1 MLKRLFHCIIA
12 ILVGLTSMLTSCSDK
27 DYYDPDFVDGA
38 VGEKPSTIT
47 FQTTKEV
54 RMYFNY
60 KVADGF
66 ASKFELYD
74 TNPYVKESGSG
85 RWYKDKSI
93 KPISSGTH
101 IQGSSNVVRT
111 IPAKATTLYAYS
123 SSLFVPTLMVAT
135 VRNSEAT
142 FEVFNVNDPI
152 ESASSRAGTRTV
164 ATQSV
169 DHYLFQ
175 GAPIISKRATIPVEV
190 LTQIANTF
198 PEDVTVT
205 DLNYYQ
211 DASLELKRDDSGDG
225 IEVFLSVINSASGFN
240 NSLSYFCYDGPK
252 SDLPTLSN
260 AQKQNLTIISAFQ
273 YAKLTDDGLKAGDY
287 IKLKYWNGSELVDKF
302 PTGVT
307 VGWVLGANSFMQEW
321 NYETNSHN
329 YLVRPDSEPYPWF
342 YSVAQWNPETKI
354 NPSTTVNKHTIRFS
368 VEDKSG
374 VNYICFGFEDLNR
387 EKSQLAWWDSDGDC
401 NDVMFHVITN
411 PVNALDPPP
420 SITIEDVKSDDNR
433 KGIVAFEDNWPKRDD
448 YDMNDVVVRYNSD
461 VTYIQKTENGVIA
474 GNQFVSALKDEYEL
488 IHTGADYHN
497 SFSIQYQI
505 PYEDVESLNIQVVGK
520 SQEEPTIYQDGD
532 GFVLHLCERVS
543 NVIDKYVTAPTPQKY
558 IVNIKFKEG
567 AVIANEFDS
576 NRFMHAPYNIYISPS
591 PHIQVHLPDYP
602 PVWDEEMN
610 TNGIAL
616 FGTGTDRSRVK
627 DSSDNWQWTGRW
639 YISGEKNYYP
649 YAIHLAGETVYTL
662 PKEKTAIGFAYPDY
676 IKWVESGCLDYT
688 DWYKYPG
695 TQVQH

>member
-1 MLKRLFHCIIA
+1 MLKRLYYCVIVG
-12 ILVGLTSMLTSCSDK
+12 LVGTIAMLTSCSDK
-27 DYYDPDFVDGA
+27 DYYDPDYIDGA

-60 KVADGF
+60 GVAEGF

-74 TNPYVKESGSG
+74 TNPFTKESGSG

-101 IQGSSNVVRT
+101 IQGSSTVVRT
-111 IPAKATTLYAYS
+111 IPANVTTLYLYS
-123 SSLFVPTLMVAT
+123 PSLFVPTLMVGT
-135 VRNSEAT
+135 VRNSEAS

-152 ESASSRAGTRTV
+152 ETVSSRAGTRTV

-169 DHYLFQ
+169 DQYLFQ

-190 LTQIANTF
+190 LTQIATTF

-211 DASLELKRDDSGDG
+211 DASIELKRDDNGDG
-225 IEVFLSVINSASGFN
+225 VEVLLSVLNSASSFN

-252 SDLPTLSN
+252 SDLPTLSD

-273 YAKLTDDGLKAGDY
+273 YAKLANGGLQAGDY

-302 PTGVT
+302 PVGVT
-307 VGWVLGANSFMQEW
+307 IGWVLGANSFMQEW
-321 NYETNSHN
+321 NYNTNSHD
-329 YLVRPDSEPYPWF
+329 YLIRPNTEPYPWF

-368 VEDKSG
+368 VEDKNG
-374 VNYICFGFEDLNR
+374 INYICFGFEDLNR

-411 PVNALDPPP
+411 PINALDPPP

-433 KGIVAFEDNWPKRDD
+433 KGIVAFEDNWPRRDD

-474 GNQFVSALKDEYEL
+474 GNQFVSAIKDEYEL

-497 SFSIQYQI
+497 SFSVQYQI
-505 PYEDVESLNIQVVGK
+505 PYDNVESLNIQVVGK
-520 SQEEPTIYQDGD
+520 SQPEPTVYQDGD

-543 NVIDKYVTAPTPQKY
+543 DVIDKYVTAPTPQKY

-567 AVIANEFDS
+567 AVIANEFDN

-616 FGTGTDRSRVK
+616 FGTATDRSRIK

-639 YISGEKNYYP
+639 YISGERNYYP
-649 YAIHLAGETVYTL
+649 YAIHLAGETTYTL

-695 TQVQH
+695 TQVQK